1 MQPVDIPQDTKDV
14 VIDWTY
20 RHVIRA
26 DGFVFTAITHP
37 ALVLDAMLIKY
48 PYDIKCSSPLVYGS
62 KRTLEEQIEYINTH
76 KIEKAMIIANDI
88 SFITRCPTLKHIKIA
103 IPNEFGD
110 GFDYSPLYEMPQIKS
125 VACPTQYG
133 RMGEFTTSIDYSRIR
148 GLEDAHIHPVGC
160 ENFRNLTAL
169 KSLGLR
175 GIKDA
180 DLTDIVRSLI
190 LDTLIM
196 TQCKAKSLNG
206 IEYSQEMQCLYLYYN
221 RSLQDI
227 SALREV
233 KHTLKALRIQNCPK
247 IEDFSVLGELENL
260 ELLELSGSNKLPS
273 LDFLK
278 QMKKLKTFVFSMEV
292 IDGDLTPCLGLSYV
306 YSEKNRKHYN
316 LKDKDLPKGQY
327 FRGNESIEEWR
338 RLM

>member
-1 MQPVDIPQDTKDV
+1 MQPAGTPHDTKDV

-20 RHVIRA
+20 RHVIKA

-37 ALVLDAMLIKY
+37 ALVLDAILIKY
-48 PYDIKCSSPLVYGS
+48 PQDIKCSSPLVFGS

-76 KIEKAMIIANDI
+76 KLEKAMIIANDI

-110 GFDYSPLYEMPQIKS
+110 DFDYSPLYEMPEIKS

-148 GLEDAHIHPVGC
+148 GLESAHIHPVGC
-160 ENFRNLTAL
+160 ENFRNLTTL
-169 KSLGLR
+169 KSLGLS

-180 DLTDIVRSLI
+180 DLTDIVRSPI
-190 LDTLIM
+190 LDTLTMI
-196 TQCKAKSLNG
+196 QCKTKSLNG
-206 IEYSQEMQCLYLYYN
+206 IEYSKKMQCLYLYYN

-227 SALREV
+227 SALRMV

-260 ELLELSGSNKLPS
+260 ELLDLSGSNKLPS
-273 LDFLK
+273 LDFIK
-278 QMKKLKTFVFSMEV
+278 RMTNLKTFVFSMEV
-292 IDGDLTPCLGLSYV
+292 INGDLSPCLDLSYV
-306 YSEKNRKHYN
+306 FSQKNRKHYN

-338 RLM
+338 RLK